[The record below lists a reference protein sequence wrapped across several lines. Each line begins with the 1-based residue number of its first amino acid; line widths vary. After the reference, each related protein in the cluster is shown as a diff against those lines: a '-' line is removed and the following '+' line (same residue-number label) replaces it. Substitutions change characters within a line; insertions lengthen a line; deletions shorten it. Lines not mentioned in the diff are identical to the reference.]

1 MKMIYFEENRV
12 SSHINF
18 QARVQLAT
26 SFTLKNVLLF
36 VSDSSLCKMKYKP
49 IRSSTYN

>member
-26 SFTLKNVLLF
+26 SFTFNCFHVDLKNTACL
-36 VSDSSLCKMKYKP
+36 
-49 IRSSTYN
+49 

>member
-18 QARVQLAT
+18 QARDQLAT
-26 SFTLKNVLLF
+26 SFTF
-36 VSDSSLCKMKYKP
+36 VFML
-49 IRSSTYN
+49 I